1 MTGSERLDYI
11 LAIVGALVPLMS
23 ALSSL
28 VNHVI
33 RNKSDKGEKVS
44 PMLSGA
50 GMVLNFASINID
62 KAIQL
67 ANMARGKAVP
77 TTSTLGTEAGMKVSA
92 DAKADVKP
100 DVKPDATPP
109 VPPPAEALKG

>member
-23 ALSSL
+23 AVSSL

-33 RNKSDKGEKVS
+33 RAKSDAGEKVS

-50 GMVLNFASINID
+50 GTVLNFASINID

-77 TTSTLGTEAGMKVSA
+77 TTSTLGTEAGLKPGAVGGV
-92 DAKADVKP
+92 DAKVDAKP
-100 DVKPDATPP
+100 TPP
-109 VPPPAEALKG
+109 VPPPAGALKG

>member
-23 ALSSL
+23 AVSSL

-33 RNKSDKGEKVS
+33 RSKSDAGEKVS

-50 GMVLNFASINID
+50 GTVLNFASINID

-77 TTSTLGTEAGMKVSA
+77 TTSTLGTEAGMKA
-92 DAKADVKP
+92 DAKPAS
-100 DVKPDATPP
+100 DAKVTPP
-109 VPPPAEALKG
+109 VPPPAGALKG

>member
-23 ALSSL
+23 AVSSL

-33 RNKSDKGEKVS
+33 RLKSDAGEKVS

-50 GMVLNFASINID
+50 GTVLNFASINID

-67 ANMARGKAVP
+67 ANMARGKAVA
-77 TTSTLGTEAGMKVSA
+77 TTSTLGTEAGMK
-92 DAKADVKP
+92 DAKSPSDAK
-100 DVKPDATPP
+100 ATPP
-109 VPPPAEALKG
+109 VPPPAGALKG

>member
-23 ALSSL
+23 AVSSL

-33 RNKSDKGEKVS
+33 RSKSDAGEKVS

-50 GMVLNFASINID
+50 GTVLNFASINID

-67 ANMARGKAVP
+67 ANMARGKAVA
-77 TTSTLGTEAGMKVSA
+77 TTSTLGTEAGMKA
-92 DAKADVKP
+92 DAK
-100 DVKPDATPP
+100 ATPP
-109 VPPPAEALKG
+109 VPPPAGALKG